1 MTVIAK
7 RAKKKQFEIPDEG
20 PCQAKLAEV
29 RDLGEVQTG
38 AYGSKPKVLFV
49 WETDAL
55 DSKGNSMKVFERFT
69 NTLHPMGR
77 LAPRLKSITGELPDQ
92 DADLDLT
99 ALEGT
104 QAQLIIE
111 HNVTE
116 DGTYANIAAIVRQ
129 KTEKEAAEEAR
140 VRKAESAIKQR
151 NSVVAAGVPKAEI
164 ADSDVPF

>member
-1 MTVIAK
+1 
-7 RAKKKQFEIPDEG
+7 
-20 PCQAKLAEV
+20 
-29 RDLGEVQTG
+29 
-38 AYGSKPKVLFV
+38 
-49 WETDAL
+49 
-55 DSKGNSMKVFERFT
+55 
-69 NTLHPMGR
+69 LHPMGR

-92 DADLDLT
+92 DADYDLT

-111 HNVTE
+111 HNATE